1 MKVLWEYNEQGLR
14 PIDGADLRERTAV
27 EDSQQ
32 METALVEAQ
41 IQEDIS
47 QSPQSEAQE
56 QENLEV
62 VSSDD
67 NDTAPPIITE
77 PVQNTTTSTVLETS
91 TPDLT
96 STPDPSDPSVFET
109 PGIHILSMSLADDP
123 NVILTEAERAEV
135 QKMVDNHNS
144 TVATVVY
151 VLLCVFGGLI
161 VAGLA
166 AAET

>member
-1 MKVLWEYNEQGLR
+1 MKVLWEYNEEGLR
-14 PIDGADLRERTAV
+14 PIDGAVLRERIIV

-32 METALVEAQ
+32 MQTALVEAQ
-41 IQEDIS
+41 MQEDIS

-62 VSSDD
+62 VNSGD
-67 NDTAPPIITE
+67 NDTSPPTII
-77 PVQNTTTSTVLETS
+77 QNTTTSTVLETS
-91 TPDLT
+91 TADLT
-96 STPDPSDPSVFET
+96 STSDPSDPSVFET
-109 PGIHILSMSLADDP
+109 PGIRILSMSLADDP

-135 QKMVDNHNS
+135 QKMVNNHRA

-166 AAET
+166 AADT

>member
-14 PIDGADLRERTAV
+14 PIDGADLRERTGV
-27 EDSQQ
+27 EDSRQ
-32 METALVEAQ
+32 METSLVEAQ
-41 IQEDIS
+41 MQEDIS

-62 VSSDD
+62 VNSGD
-67 NDTAPPIITE
+67 NDTTTPTIIE
-77 PVQNTTTSTVLETS
+77 PVQNTTTSNILETS

-96 STPDPSDPSVFET
+96 STSDPSDPSVFET
-109 PGIHILSMSLADDP
+109 PGIRILSMSLADDP

-135 QKMVDNHNS
+135 QKMVNNHRAA
-144 TVATVVY
+144 VATVVY

-166 AAET
+166 AADT